1 MHEVLNKA
9 RSECPIASLGD
20 DQSAMVFPLL
30 ICRLMPHSRLS
41 NDQGRLDITA
51 VDIDALITSKSRQSW
66 LNCIK
71 IYH

>member
-20 DQSAMVFPLL
+20 DPSAMVFPLL

-51 VDIDALITSKSRQSW
+51 VDRCFDHLKVTAVMAEL
-66 LNCIK
+66 
-71 IYH
+71 H